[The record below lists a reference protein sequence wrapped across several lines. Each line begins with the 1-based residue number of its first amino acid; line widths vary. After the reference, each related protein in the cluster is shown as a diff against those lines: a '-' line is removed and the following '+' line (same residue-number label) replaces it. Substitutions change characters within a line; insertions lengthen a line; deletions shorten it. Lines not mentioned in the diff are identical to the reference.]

1 MKSTVTKLADF
12 KDYLKDFKVDF
23 QLDEIKLNDEFK
35 AILIKNKIVETVGK
49 IENGDIVTVNLKSD
63 YNKFQKE
70 NLRIV
75 VGSQYFSKNLEESL
89 VGLHLG
95 AEKLLKVDGHEV
107 NVKIIDIKRKKL
119 PELSDEL
126 IKKEN
131 IDGVNTIS
139 DYKKMFY
146 QKTKESY
153 IMDEVIKLSIN
164 IFHYLQE
171 NSEFIIYDEDVE
183 ESLEEM
189 MNYYRGA
196 AKTAGFEL
204 ETMTSEQLMEISNA
218 KSYEALI
225 TSEKNISTSLVK
237 ISAICAKVLNKD
249 IKELEVN
256 RNNVLKLQIEFTDY
270 LKSLLKI

>member
-49 IENGDIVTVNLKSD
+49 IENRDIVTVNLKSD

-107 NVKIIDIKRKKL
+107 NVKIIDIKRNKL

>member
-107 NVKIIDIKRKKL
+107 NVKIIDIKRNKL